1 MSAPVGLVVNPRSH
15 TVLRK
20 GSVLEAAARNMP
32 DAALVRF
39 DNVGQLESQM
49 TDLARQGVRQVY
61 VEGGD
66 GTLQAVLTASLAP
79 RTGFD
84 VLPDFAILPGGST
97 NLAYKVFGL
106 KLKTPEAALDYIQ
119 QRVRHGQRLATV
131 RHQALVIDSASLANP
146 AIGFLLSTGSLA
158 RAMVYTQQELHGEGH
173 RGSLAIAGAL
183 ARLMVWPSR
192 HLGQDGRPLLCP
204 SPLTATA
211 SHFRVEGDHALSLMT
226 TLPTLSLRLR
236 PYWGERTAPIAFTHA
251 SWPIRGLHAALL
263 KVMTGQAGRHM
274 IRHGLVSHRV
284 DGVRLEYKGPVML
297 DGEILPVPE
306 DGLFTV
312 SVTPPIRF
320 MR

>member
-15 TVLRK
+15 AVLQK
-20 GSVLEAAARNMP
+20 GSVLEAAAGNMP
-32 DAALVRF
+32 DALLVRF
-39 DNVGQLESQM
+39 DTVGQLELQM
-49 TDLARQGVRQVY
+49 AGLARQGGRQVY

-79 RTGFD
+79 RTGFN
-84 VLPDFAILPGGST
+84 VLPEFAILPGGST
-97 NLAYKVFGL
+97 NLAYKILGL

-119 QRVRHGQRLATV
+119 QRARHGHRLATA
-131 RHQALVIDSASLANP
+131 RHQALVIDSRSLANP

-158 RAMVYTQQELHGEGH
+158 RAMIYTQQELHREGH

-192 HLGQDGRPLLCP
+192 HLGRDGQPLLRP
-204 SPLTATA
+204 SPLAATA
-211 SHFRVEGDHALSLMT
+211 SHFSVKGDHALSLMT

-236 PYWGERTAPIAFTHA
+236 PYWGEEIAPIAFTHA
-251 SWPIRGLHAALL
+251 SWPIRGLHTALL
-263 KVMTGQAGRHM
+263 KVMTGQAGRNM

-284 DGVRLEYKGPVML
+284 DGVGLEYKGPVML
-297 DGEILPVPE
+297 DGEILPTPE
-306 DGLFTV
+306 DGLFAV
-312 SVTPPIRF
+312 GVTPPIRF

>member
-20 GSVLEAAARNMP
+20 GSVLEAVARSMP
-32 DAALVRF
+32 DATLVQF
-39 DNVGQLESQM
+39 NGMGQLESQM
-49 TDLARQGVRQVY
+49 AGLARQGVRQVY

-66 GTLQAVLTASLAP
+66 GTLQAVLTTCLAKG
-79 RTGFD
+79 TGFD

-106 KLKTPEAALDYIQ
+106 KLKTSEAALGYIQ
-119 QRVRHGQRLATV
+119 QRARPDHRLATS
-131 RHQALVIDSASLANP
+131 RPQALAIGSVSLANP

-173 RGSLAIAGAL
+173 RGSLAIAWAL
-183 ARLMVWPSR
+183 ARLMVWPSQ
-192 HLGQDGRPLLCP
+192 HLGQDGEPLLRP

-211 SHFRVEGDHALSLMT
+211 SHFRADGDHAFSLMT

-236 PYWGERTAPIAFTHA
+236 PYWGEGAAPIAFTHA
-251 SWPIRGLHAALL
+251 SWPIRGLHMALL
-263 KVMTGQAGRHM
+263 KVMTGQTGRHM
-274 IRHGLVSHRV
+274 VRHGLVSHRV
-284 DGVRLEYKGPVML
+284 DEIRLEYKGPVML
-297 DGEILPVPE
+297 DGEILPTPE
-306 DGLFTV
+306 DGIFAV
-312 SVTPPIRF
+312 GVTPPIRF